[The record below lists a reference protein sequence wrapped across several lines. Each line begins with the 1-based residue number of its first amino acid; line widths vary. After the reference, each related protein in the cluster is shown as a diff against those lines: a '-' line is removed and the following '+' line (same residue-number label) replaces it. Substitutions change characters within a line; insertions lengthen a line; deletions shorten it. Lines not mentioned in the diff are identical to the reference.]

1 MHRSLGASCPALG
14 RAPTKAKALRMV
26 VFVDGRAKPG
36 QDASGRTSCYSVRAL
51 ALFTIALFALFETAH
66 SAFAETCFNAC
77 FRPKLV
83 GTDIEDSRIRAIMRS
98 CRDTCEED
106 AQRRFSLSGRGEKLL
121 NCMPTPLSQE
131 EFRRVRSASP
141 SFVAFANTFTWDV
154 HNVLPDKVIK
164 RVEAITQ
171 NLELEDLVLGGGV
184 TIAPGEAETVF
195 IPAFFDGYPQ
205 MRVSTRIKAIY
216 ACPLN

>member
-1 MHRSLGASCPALG
+1 MRSLFSAFA
-14 RAPTKAKALRMV
+14 
-26 VFVDGRAKPG
+26 
-36 QDASGRTSCYSVRAL
+36 
-51 ALFTIALFALFETAH
+51 TIALFATAL
-66 SAFAETCFNAC
+66 SADAETCFNAC

-83 GTDIEDSRIRAIMRS
+83 DTNIEDSRIRSIMRS
-98 CRDTCEED
+98 CRDTCEDD
-106 AQRRFSLSGRGEKLL
+106 AGRRLSLSGRGEKLL
-121 NCMPTPLSQE
+121 NCLPEPISDAD
-131 EFRRVRSASP
+131 FKRVRSASP

-171 NLELEDLVLGGGV
+171 NLELEDVVLGGGV
-184 TIAPGEAETVF
+184 TIAPGETETVF

-216 ACPLN
+216 ACSLD

>member
-1 MHRSLGASCPALG
+1 MFICFIL
-14 RAPTKAKALRMV
+14 
-26 VFVDGRAKPG
+26 
-36 QDASGRTSCYSVRAL
+36 AL
-51 ALFTIALFALFETAH
+51 ASNSVGAQ
-66 SAFAETCFNAC
+66 TCFNAC
-77 FRPKLV
+77 FKPKLV
-83 GTDIEDSRIRAIMRS
+83 DTNIDDNRIRAIMRS

-106 AQRRFSLSGRGEKLL
+106 AERRLSLSGRSEKLL
-121 NCMPTPLSQE
+121 HCLPEPISTE

-154 HNVLPDKVIK
+154 HNVLTGKVIK

-171 NLELEDLVLGGGV
+171 NLALEDVVLGGGV
-184 TIAPGEAETVF
+184 TIAPGETETLF

-216 ACPLN
+216 ACPLQ